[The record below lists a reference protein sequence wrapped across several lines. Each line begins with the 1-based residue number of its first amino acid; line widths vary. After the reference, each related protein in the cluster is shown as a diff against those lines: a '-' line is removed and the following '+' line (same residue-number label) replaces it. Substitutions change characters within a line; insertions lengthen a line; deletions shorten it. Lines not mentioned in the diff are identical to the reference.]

1 MLLDTHIEDEGRLK
15 LKRGIDEQLDEVSD
29 TLDEALDKMNSLA
42 SEVASGTNFFWL
54 SIATFL

>member
-42 SEVASGTNFFWL
+42 SEVASGTNFFGL